1 MEVLNSQSS
10 KSMCTA
16 QHGPAKARKL
26 VTDFS
31 HDSHISREKKIIEKK
46 ICQAGLYPEWT
57 VYVHPVRE
65 TDYSKYH
72 WVNVTNVIT
81 KILFL

>member
-10 KSMCTA
+10 KSMCTS
-16 QHGPAKARKL
+16 QHGLARERKL
-26 VTDFS
+26 VTDVS
-31 HDSHISREKKIIEKK
+31 HDSRISRQKYIYIKNLR
-46 ICQAGLYPEWT
+46 QTGLHPEWT

-72 WVNVTNVIT
+72 WVNVTKEISEL
-81 KILFL
+81 LFL